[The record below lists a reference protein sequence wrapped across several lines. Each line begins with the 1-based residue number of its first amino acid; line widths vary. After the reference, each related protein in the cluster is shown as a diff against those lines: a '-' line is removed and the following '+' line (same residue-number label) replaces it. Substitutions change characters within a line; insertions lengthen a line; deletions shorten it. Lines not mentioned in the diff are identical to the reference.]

1 MKIGIEAQRIFRK
14 NKHGMDFVVLEY
26 IRALQQIDKV
36 NLYYIFAAPGEDEV
50 LTDSDNF
57 KIIKVGMPL
66 YPLWEQIALPLAVK
80 RVNPD
85 ILHCTSN
92 TAPLILKTPL
102 ILTIHDVIYLEKRN
116 STNKSIY
123 QNLGWYYRKFIVP
136 LVAAK
141 AKKILTVSAFEMDRI
156 SSALNLSSDKVDF
169 IYNSFSTHF
178 YYREGHY
185 KVTSKYLSDREYL
198 FFLGNTDPK
207 KNTERVLMA
216 YSKFIRKTGLKIPL
230 LIADLDEKYV
240 RDILVKLKISDIF
253 PLLRMPG
260 YIPNSDLPYI
270 YSGATLFLY
279 VSLRES
285 FGIPQLE
292 AMACETPVITS
303 NTSAMPEIAGDA
315 AVYADPF
322 NIDSIE
328 SAINEVITNN
338 ELQKAM
344 KEKGLNRTKE
354 FSWVKSSEKLLNIY
368 NDIVSND

>member
-178 YYREGHY
+178 YYREGYY
-185 KVTSKYLSDREYL
+185 KVISKYLPDREYL

-216 YSKFIRKTGLKIPL
+216 YSKFVGKTGLKIPL

-260 YIPNSDLPYI
+260 YIPNRDLPYI

>member
-1 MKIGIEAQRIFRK
+1 
-14 NKHGMDFVVLEY
+14 
-26 IRALQQIDKV
+26 
-36 NLYYIFAAPGEDEV
+36 
-50 LTDSDNF
+50 
-57 KIIKVGMPL
+57 
-66 YPLWEQIALPLAVK
+66 
-80 RVNPD
+80 
-85 ILHCTSN
+85 
-92 TAPLILKTPL
+92 
-102 ILTIHDVIYLEKRN
+102 
-116 STNKSIY
+116 
-123 QNLGWYYRKFIVP
+123 
-136 LVAAK
+136 
-141 AKKILTVSAFEMDRI
+141 
-156 SSALNLSSDKVDF
+156 
-169 IYNSFSTHF
+169 
-178 YYREGHY
+178 
-185 KVTSKYLSDREYL
+185 
-198 FFLGNTDPK
+198 
-207 KNTERVLMA
+207 MA

-240 RDILVKLKISDIF
+240 RDILVKLKISDIL

-260 YIPNSDLPYI
+260 YIPNRDLPYI

>member
-26 IRALQQIDKV
+26 IRALQQVDKV
-36 NLYYIFAAPGEDEV
+36 NLYYIFVAPGEDEV

-80 RVNPD
+80 RVKPD
-85 ILHCTSN
+85 LLHCTSN
-92 TAPLILKTPL
+92 TAPLVLKTPL
-102 ILTIHDVIYLEKRN
+102 ILTIHDVIYLEKRS
-116 STNKSIY
+116 STNKSFY
-123 QNLGWYYRKFIVP
+123 QNLGWYYRKWIVP

-141 AKKILTVSAFEMDRI
+141 AKKILTVSAFEKDRI

-178 YYREGHY
+178 FYREGY
-185 KVTSKYLSDREYL
+185 YEVTSKYLSDSKYL

-216 YSKFIRKTGLKIPL
+216 YSKFVKKTGLKYPL
-230 LIADLDEKYV
+230 LIADLNEKYV
-240 RDILVKLKISDIF
+240 RDILVKLDISDIY

-270 YSGATLFLY
+270 YSGALVFLY

-303 NTSAMPEIAGDA
+303 NTSAMPEVAGDA
-315 AVYADPF
+315 AIYADPF
-322 NIDSIE
+322 DVDSIE
-328 SAINEVITNN
+328 SAISEVITNN
-338 ELQKAM
+338 ELQKSV
-344 KEKGLNRTKE
+344 KERGLNRTKE
-354 FSWVKSSEKLLNIY
+354 FSWIKSSEKLLKIY
-368 NDIVSND
+368 NDVVNNG